1 MVLRYKIEFYKNY
14 GMVYTAVRKEKRCR
28 SMKNTNWYRKY
39 KLTLFSIFLAFF
51 LIADIYFEIRGEM
64 FESARIIF
72 AGMIIVS
79 AYGIIKYSRC
89 KEKISAIAKREK
101 WIMGAHSGVLHS

>member
-1 MVLRYKIEFYKNY
+1 
-14 GMVYTAVRKEKRCR
+14 
-28 SMKNTNWYRKY
+28 MKNTNWYRKY

-89 KEKISAIAKREK
+89 KEKISEIAKSEK
-101 WIMGAHSGVLHS
+101 WIMGAHSGVLYS

>member
-1 MVLRYKIEFYKNY
+1 
-14 GMVYTAVRKEKRCR
+14 
-28 SMKNTNWYRKY
+28 MKNTNWYRKY

-79 AYGIIKYSRC
+79 AYGIIKYNRC
-89 KEKISAIAKREK
+89 KEKISAIAKSEK